1 MLSDFH
7 LHTLVSDGTLD
18 PAAVVRRAAAAG
30 VTHLSITDHDAL
42 DAYSWEEGRVF
53 AEAARL
59 GLELTVGIEMDADLD
74 GLEVHLL
81 GFGLKRDDGPLTA
94 HLERVRQA
102 RWERARREL
111 EAVAALLG
119 PEAIREEE
127 VFAPGRVTL
136 MKPHFIH
143 PLLERGRFAT
153 YEEANRWFKQ
163 NVKTGVAVPK
173 PSLADAIALIQGAG
187 GWTALAH
194 PGYYQRDGFPVAERL
209 AVLRGLGLDGV
220 ELDYP
225 YYACSPHQWTL
236 EQERAFVA
244 EVRAAAEPL
253 GLRLT
258 RGTDSHTAEDFDR
271 VYGASA

>member
-1 MLSDFH
+1 MVSDFH

-18 PAAVVRRAAAAG
+18 PAALLQRAAACG
-30 VTHLSITDHDAL
+30 ITHLSITDHDAL
-42 DAYSWEEGRVF
+42 GAYSWEGGRVR

-59 GLELTVGIEMDADLD
+59 GLDLTVGIEMDADLD

-81 GFGLKRDDGPLTA
+81 GFGLRLDDPALGA
-94 HLERVRQA
+94 HLERVREA

-111 EAVAALLG
+111 EIVGGLLG
-119 PEAIREEE
+119 ADAITERE
-127 VFAPGRVTL
+127 VFAPGRQTL

-143 PLLERGRFAT
+143 PLLDKGLFAT

-163 NVKTGVAVPK
+163 NVKTGVAVAK
-173 PSLADAIALIQGAG
+173 PPLAEAIALIQGAG

-194 PGYYQRDGFPVAERL
+194 PGYYQRDGYPVAERL
-209 AVLRGLGLDGV
+209 PVLRGQGLDGV

-225 YYACSPHQWTL
+225 YHACSPHQWTA
-236 EQERAFVA
+236 EQERAFIA

-253 GLRLT
+253 GMRLT
-258 RGTDSHTAEDFDR
+258 RGSDSHTPEDFDR
-271 VYGASA
+271 VYLPSS